1 VKKQYHYSKKH
12 HCNTKNLHTNT
23 VKHHKYV
30 IKVTI
35 LPLNKQRFAPEKEN
49 NMAKIQNN
57 TKKRKSVKHTHGHS
71 AKKSA
76 AVAKKEKANT
86 TMKELLIEAF
96 PPNEVR
102 DIKTAVT
109 DNMDEFKRLADNN
122 LTNDQRKRKVGA
134 GVRNY
139 GFIDK
144 VSDIASDNP
153 EFVQFFNI
161 KDLKNSIRNI
171 EDCRDIIISLNH
183 FIRLV
188 SNAMMIYS
196 DDAYSMSL
204 IFYNL
209 VKEMSRHG
217 EANAVGIYKEL
228 QIYFKRPR
236 HRSGGQTENELDRGV
251 HAIIRDTEEEA
262 VFAESKKTKA
272 IGGSKRAGK
281 RKKN

>member
-1 VKKQYHYSKKH
+1 
-12 HCNTKNLHTNT
+12 
-23 VKHHKYV
+23 
-30 IKVTI
+30 
-35 LPLNKQRFAPEKEN
+35 
-49 NMAKIQNN
+49 MAKIQNN
-57 TKKRKSVKHTHGHS
+57 TKK
-71 AKKSA
+71 
-76 AVAKKEKANT
+76 EKAST
-86 TMKELLIEAF
+86 TLKELLIEAF

-109 DNMDEFKRLADNN
+109 DNMGEFKRLADNN

-161 KDLKNSIRNI
+161 NDLKNSIRNI

-209 VKEMSRHG
+209 VKEMSKRG
-217 EANAVGIYKEL
+217 DANAVGIYKEL

-236 HRSGGQTENELDRGV
+236 HRSGDQTENELDRGV
-251 HAIIRDTEEEA
+251 NAIIRGTEEET
-262 VFAESKKTKA
+262 VFVESEKA

-281 RKKN
+281 RK